1 MQEVTYSED
10 QQLLEKIKDG
20 DDKGILELYRLYRDG
35 FIHWAQQNHKI
46 DEEGAA
52 DVFQDAMVSLH
63 NNVVK
68 GKLFELTSSLKTYLY
83 AIGKNIIRKKFS
95 KMSVSFGQDEDDIAN
110 TLTTEIIDD
119 IALNER
125 QQLVSSLL
133 NHIGEPCRTI
143 LRLFYFK
150 GFSMDAIAQRMEY
163 KNENV
168 AKTQKLRCISTL
180 KKMIRERYNSE
191 DFYTGS

>member
-20 DDKGILELYRLYRDG
+20 DDKGILELYRLYRNS
-35 FIHWAQQNHKI
+35 FIQWAQQNYKI
-46 DEEGAA
+46 DEESATDA
-52 DVFQDAMVSLH
+52 FQDAMVSLH

-95 KMSVSFGQDEDDIAN
+95 KMNVSSEQGDDEIAD
-110 TLTTEIIDD
+110 TLTIEITDS

-133 NHIGEPCRTI
+133 NSIGEPCRTI

-150 GFSMDAIAQRMEY
+150 GFSMDSIAQRMEY

-180 KKMIRERYNSE
+180 KKMVRDRYNSE

>member
-10 QQLLEKIKDG
+10 QQLLEKIKKG
-20 DDKGILELYRLYRDG
+20 DDKGMLELYRLYRDS
-35 FIHWAQQNHKI
+35 FIHWAQQNYKI

-63 NNVVK
+63 NNIVK
-68 GKLFELTSSLKTYLY
+68 GKLFELSSSLKTYLY
-83 AIGKNIIRKKFS
+83 AIGKNIIRKKFN
-95 KMSVSFGQDEDDIAN
+95 KMSVPSEQEEDIIAD
-110 TLTTEIIDD
+110 TLTTEIIDS
-119 IALNER
+119 IVLNER

-133 NHIGEPCRTI
+133 NNIGDPCRTI

-150 GFSMDAIAQRMEY
+150 GFSMESIAQRMEY

-180 KKMIRERYNSE
+180 KKMVRERYSSD

>member
-1 MQEVTYSED
+1 MQEVTHSED
-10 QQLLEKIKDG
+10 QQLLEKIKEG
-20 DDKGILELYRLYRDG
+20 DDKGMLELYRLYRDS
-35 FIHWAQQNHKI
+35 FIQWAQQSYKI
-46 DEEGAA
+46 DEESATDA
-52 DVFQDAMVSLH
+52 FQDAMVSLH

-83 AIGKNIIRKKFS
+83 AIGKNIIRKKFN
-95 KMSVSFGQDEDDIAN
+95 KMSLSSEQEEDNIAD
-110 TLTTEIIDD
+110 TLATEIIDS
-119 IALNER
+119 IALSER

-133 NHIGEPCRTI
+133 NSIGEPCRTI

-150 GFSMDAIAQRMEY
+150 GFAMDAIAQRMEY

-180 KKMIRERYNSE
+180 KKMVRDRYNSE